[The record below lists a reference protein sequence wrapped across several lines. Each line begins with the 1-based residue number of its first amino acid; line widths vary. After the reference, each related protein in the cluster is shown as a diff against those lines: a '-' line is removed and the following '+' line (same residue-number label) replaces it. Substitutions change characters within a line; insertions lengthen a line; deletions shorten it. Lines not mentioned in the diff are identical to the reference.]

1 MNCKESLELM
11 HKYLD
16 GDLNKQE
23 EFDLRMHL
31 EDCEDC
37 QHHFHELKRTITLIK
52 SAEHFSAPAD
62 FTEKVMMK
70 LPTEKKRIT
79 YKRWFKMHP
88 VVTAAAIFFI
98 LMMGGMF
105 STWSQ
110 DSELVVS
117 KQKELVIEGDTV
129 IVPEGVTV
137 PGDVLV
143 KNGNLLIQGTIDGD
157 VTLVNGELLEGDS
170 LLDGEG
176 LMASAGGVNGE
187 FETVDRMF
195 EWILYQLESFF
206 KGVFSF

>member
-1 MNCKESLELM
+1 M

-23 EFDLRMHL
+23 ECNLRNHL
-31 EDCEDC
+31 EGCEDC

-52 SAEHFSAPAD
+52 SAEHFSAPED

-70 LPTEKKRIT
+70 LPTEKKRVT

-88 VVTAAAIFFI
+88 VLTAAAIFFI
-98 LMMGGMF
+98 LMMGGMV
-105 STWSQ
+105 STWGQ
-110 DSELVVS
+110 DEELVVS
-117 KQKELVIEGDTV
+117 KQEELVIEGDTV

-137 PGDVLV
+137 KGDVLV
-143 KNGNLLIQGTIDGD
+143 KNGNLLIEGTIDGD
-157 VTLVNGELLEGDS
+157 VTLVNGKLLES
-170 LLDGEG
+170 ENLLDSEG

-195 EWILYQLESFF
+195 EWILYQMKSFF
-206 KGVFSF
+206 EGIFSFE